1 MACFGTR
8 YGPFRMPIW
17 CILQC
22 VKIPLKHKSLLFS
35 CLRKVLIT
43 RGFAPEGKSVR
54 KYSLIFRGI
63 SGNSGAKTE
72 IRLRFESCPYRF
84 LSERRGRRLSVIN
97 AAVFIGVHIFTDFR
111 CPMCCL
117 VFGYVFRTASG
128 CLVER
133 RGRDGL
139 LSGGL
144 RSVLSL
150 SVLSEQR
157 HCYAPFQSAQL
168 GQSAQTSYARI
179 AGVGVFAQVVYH
191 LMAVVGAHRY

>member
-8 YGPFRMPIW
+8 YGPFRIPIW

-43 RGFAPEGKSVR
+43 RRFAPEGESVR

-84 LSERRGRRLSVIN
+84 LSERREWRLSVIN
-97 AAVFIGVHIFTDFR
+97 TRSLSAFISSRTFAVPLVVLCPAMYSGQHPAVPLSDEVVMVSPQAVFSPSSHCLSSPNNDIAMPR
-111 CPMCCL
+111 SSPRSSASPRKRPMH
-117 VFGYVFRTASG
+117 
-128 CLVER
+128 E
-133 RGRDGL
+133 
-139 LSGGL
+139 
-144 RSVLSL
+144 
-150 SVLSEQR
+150 
-157 HCYAPFQSAQL
+157 
-168 GQSAQTSYARI
+168 
-179 AGVGVFAQVVYH
+179 
-191 LMAVVGAHRY
+191 